1 VGRRPDPGLIGNV
14 ESGLKGFHTS
24 VDKRADGGTI
34 GGRTVDQFTDDE
46 NLLPGRLG
54 GLMGFLEVSEDVI
67 DDGVRVL
74 RVSGDVDFDVA
85 PELKQR
91 IVGRVEAG
99 DRKLIID
106 LSAVGFIDST
116 AIGVLVAA
124 LKRLRDA
131 GGTLM
136 VVCDNEDVRSIFA
149 TVGLESVIPLHR
161 SDEDAFAALA
171 HAR

>member
-1 VGRRPDPGLIGNV
+1 
-14 ESGLKGFHTS
+14 
-24 VDKRADGGTI
+24 
-34 GGRTVDQFTDDE
+34 
-46 NLLPGRLG
+46 
-54 GLMGFLEVSEDVI
+54 MGSLEVSEDVI
-67 DDGVRVL
+67 EDGVRVL

-91 IVGRVEAG
+91 IVSRVEEG

-136 VVCDNEDVRSIFA
+136 VVCDNDDVRSIFA

-161 SDEDAFAALA
+161 SDQDAFAALA
-171 HAR
+171 HAG

>member
-1 VGRRPDPGLIGNV
+1 
-14 ESGLKGFHTS
+14 
-24 VDKRADGGTI
+24 
-34 GGRTVDQFTDDE
+34 
-46 NLLPGRLG
+46 
-54 GLMGFLEVSEDVI
+54 MGFLEVSEDVSE
-67 DDGVRVL
+67 DGVRVL

-91 IVGRVEAG
+91 IVGRVDAG

-136 VVCDNEDVRSIFA
+136 VVCDNDDVRSIFA

-161 SDEDAFAALA
+161 SDQDAFAALA
-171 HAR
+171 HAG

>member
-1 VGRRPDPGLIGNV
+1 
-14 ESGLKGFHTS
+14 
-24 VDKRADGGTI
+24 
-34 GGRTVDQFTDDE
+34 
-46 NLLPGRLG
+46 
-54 GLMGFLEVSEDVI
+54 MGFLEVSEEVEDSVC
-67 DDGVRVL
+67 VL

-91 IVGRVEAG
+91 IVGHVEAG
-99 DRKLIID
+99 DRRLIID
-106 LSAVGFIDST
+106 LSEVGFIDST

-161 SDEDAFAALA
+161 SDRDAFAALA
-171 HAR
+171 RTG

>member
-1 VGRRPDPGLIGNV
+1 
-14 ESGLKGFHTS
+14 
-24 VDKRADGGTI
+24 
-34 GGRTVDQFTDDE
+34 
-46 NLLPGRLG
+46 
-54 GLMGFLEVSEDVI
+54 MGFLEVSEEVE
-67 DDGVRVL
+67 DGVRVL
-74 RVSGDVDFDVA
+74 RVAGDVDFDVA

-99 DRKLIID
+99 DRRLIID
-106 LSAVGFIDST
+106 LSEVGFIDST

-131 GGTLM
+131 GGSLM

-161 SDEDAFAALA
+161 SDKDAFAALA
-171 HAR
+171 HTG

>member
-1 VGRRPDPGLIGNV
+1 
-14 ESGLKGFHTS
+14 
-24 VDKRADGGTI
+24 
-34 GGRTVDQFTDDE
+34 
-46 NLLPGRLG
+46 
-54 GLMGFLEVSEDVI
+54 MGFLEVSEDVL

-74 RVSGDVDFDVA
+74 RVTGDVDFDVA

-106 LSAVGFIDST
+106 LSGVGFIDST

-131 GGTLM
+131 GGSLM
-136 VVCDNEDVRSIFA
+136 VVCNNEDVRSIFA

-171 HAR
+171 HAG